1 MLYNFKQ
8 ETFKIINKDNQYKLY
23 HQAIS
28 KWSKG
33 WTYIGS
39 FNTRDLAETSAKRYT
54 L

>member
-8 ETFKIINKDNQYKLY
+8 ETFKIINNGNQYKLY
-23 HQAIS
+23 HQAIN

-33 WTYIGS
+33 WTYIGC
-39 FNTRDLAETSAKRYT
+39 FKTQDLAETAAKRYT

>member
-8 ETFKIINKDNQYKLY
+8 ETFKIVKENNNFKLY
-23 HQAIS
+23 HQAVN

-33 WTYIGS
+33 WTFIGS
-39 FNTRDLAETSAKRYT
+39 FNSNQSAENAAKRYT

>member
-8 ETFKIINKDNQYKLY
+8 ETFKIINKDKQYKLY
-23 HQAIS
+23 HQAIN

-33 WTYIGS
+33 WTYIGC
-39 FNTRDLAETSAKRYT
+39 FKTQDLAETAAKRYT